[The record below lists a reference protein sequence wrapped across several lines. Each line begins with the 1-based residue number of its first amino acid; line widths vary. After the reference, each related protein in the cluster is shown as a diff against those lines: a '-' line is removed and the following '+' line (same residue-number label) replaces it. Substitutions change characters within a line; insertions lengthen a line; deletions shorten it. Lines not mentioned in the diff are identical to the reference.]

1 MNTLPLLD
9 IINWGWLRIGPPYI
23 YVNIDP
29 VLVHLGPLALRWYGL
44 MYVVGIIIALWV
56 IKGYTERKGIDQ
68 DMVYR
73 VLWWCIAAGLIG
85 GRLYFVIQQP
95 NLVSYYFANP
105 IHIIATWE
113 GGMAF
118 FGAIFLG
125 IPTLIWRARVER
137 VNPLVLIDAG
147 VLFAAAGQIFGR
159 IGNLINGDI
168 VGYPSTLPWSTVY
181 THPDSWAC
189 LPGSTICNVPV
200 QPAAG
205 YELITNVVLLLFMLY
220 LARRVTKPGVLMLVY
235 LFAYAITQ
243 FLLFFVRDNIYV
255 KLFGVLDWHLK
266 QAQWTSLFLL
276 LVLIPIT
283 YLVVRYS
290 KPVPRGEV
298 AATYGIAQK
307 PAEGEKLGMKT
318 LDGETVKVEDGEI
331 KHIPSSQLPAEPEID
346 TVEDTDVPTPE
357 SARADEPTI
366 ITDEATHATD
376 VQAEDALS
384 EQPKMDTVVH
394 TEDAHLE
401 QPVVEDDKTVQIKDS
416 LPEQPVHTDTVIPM
430 EEPLPEQLVATPAM
444 TTHPEDTDSEALT
457 TTTDTT
463 ASIENTRPAQATD
476 EQEYA
481 ENAPLAAPAMTATDE
496 PTPAEPTFLE
506 QPIAETD
513 ESELLEDTDPKIP
526 AVRLDKSARN
536 GGNEQPEEIEDTF
549 APPISKEEDKAAQ
562 GR

>member
-9 IINWGWLRIGPPYI
+9 ILNWGWLRIGPPYI

-189 LPGSTICNVPV
+189 LPGSTICKVPV

-205 YELITNVVLLLFMLY
+205 YELLTNVVLLLFMLY

-276 LVLIPIT
+276 LFLIPIT

-307 PAEGEKLGMKT
+307 PAEDAKLAAKT

-346 TVEDTDVPTPE
+346 TVEDTDVPAPKP
-357 SARADEPTI
+357 SAEPART
-366 ITDEATHATD
+366 TDI
-376 VQAEDALS
+376 QAEDVLP
-384 EQPKMDTVVH
+384 EQPTTDTIVH
-394 TEDAHLE
+394 IEDAHLE
-401 QPVVEDDKTVQIKDS
+401 QPAIEDDTTVQIKDT
-416 LPEQPVHTDTVIPM
+416 LPEQPVHTDTVIPL
-430 EEPLPEQLVATPAM
+430 EEPLPEHLVATPAM
-444 TTHPEDTDSEALT
+444 AVHVEDIRPEEV
-457 TTTDTT
+457 TTDTAAHNEDT
-463 ASIENTRPAQATD
+463 LPEQAADEPEHAENT
-476 EQEYA
+476 
-481 ENAPLAAPAMTATDE
+481 PLEAPATMATNE
-496 PTPAEPTFLE
+496 PTPVEPTLPE
-506 QPIAETD
+506 QPVAEAD

-536 GGNEQPEEIEDTF
+536 GGNKQPEEETLS
-549 APPISKEEDKAAQ
+549 PPVSKEEDKAAQ

>member
-205 YELITNVVLLLFMLY
+205 YELLTNVVLLLFMLY

-243 FLLFFVRDNIYV
+243 FFLFFVRDNIYV

-276 LVLIPIT
+276 LFLIPIT

-307 PAEGEKLGMKT
+307 PTDGEKLGVKT
-318 LDGETVKVEDGEI
+318 LDGEIVKVEDGEI
-331 KHIPSSQLPAEPEID
+331 KHIPSSQLPADPEIA
-346 TVEDTDVPTPE
+346 TVEDADVPTPDP
-357 SARADEPTI
+357 ARSEEPALSTADPTRM
-366 ITDEATHATD
+366 TD
-376 VQAEDALS
+376 VQAEDALP
-384 EQPKMDTVVH
+384 EQLTTDTVVH

-401 QPVVEDDKTVQIKDS
+401 QPIEADKAVQTKDA
-416 LPEQPVHTDTVIPM
+416 LPEQALHTDTVIPM
-430 EEPLPEQLVATPAM
+430 EEALPEQLVATPTMAA
-444 TTHPEDTDSEALT
+444 HSEDMRSQEA
-457 TTTDTT
+457 T
-463 ASIENTRPAQATD
+463 ATIDPVAHNEDALPAQSAD
-476 EQEYA
+476 EPTHG
-481 ENAPLAAPAMTATDE
+481 ENAPLAPAETTATDE
-496 PTPAEPTFLE
+496 PTPTVSTLPE
-506 QPIAETD
+506 QPVAETED
-513 ESELLEDTDPKIP
+513 SELLEDTDPKIP
-526 AVRLDKSARN
+526 AVRLDNKSARN
-536 GGNEQPEEIEDTF
+536 GGNEPSEEIEDTF
-549 APPISKEEDKAAQ
+549 SPPISKEEDKAAK